1 EVGFTPPYDTWPVR
15 PSAFESASART
26 FTPRRLLQRVDA
38 HIRKCLDSGELS
50 ELDDLADEQAPA
62 GPPPPPDPR
71 ELQAMDAWFS
81 RLRDEADVGTP
92 LRQDSEDDWMP
103 PLLTAGLSAYIA
115 ELGEAG
121 QHLTVDQVRGRKPA
135 LHARLRRT
143 LDERTE
149 DEVHVAFRGIAHTHA
164 RAVQSRI
171 SSAGTEA
178 GLRAGGDKR
187 TLVLIRNSA
196 WPSGPVT
203 ARVVAE
209 LEEQGGIV
217 VPISEADL
225 RTFAALEVMQRPQKP
240 GFLEWLAARRPAGST
255 ELFRRTLADVA
266 PPEIPA
272 SPSPSEVADAA
283 AVADPALSPP
293 ADDPSPGW
301 VAENLGPAERT
312 EPPARWRPS
321 PVPRPRVPTV
331 PVGRSDT
338 DQRDVLVP
346 LESLRKHTVVFAGSG
361 SGKTVLLRRL
371 VEECALHGV
380 SAIVLD
386 PNNDLARLGDAWP
399 EPPENWHDGDG
410 EKAASYL
417 EKTEVVVWTPGRSKG
432 RPLAFQPLPDFGA
445 VLGDDDEFA
454 IAVGAAVASLAPR
467 AQLTGRKVESGRAVL
482 REVLTYYAG
491 HGASSLDGFI
501 DLLGDLPEGISGL
514 RNGQKLAA
522 EMAEALTAA
531 MINDPLFGG
540 SGETADPSVLL
551 TPREGRTARISVIS
565 FIGLPADEQRQ
576 SFVNQLQMALF
587 SWVKA
592 NPAGDR
598 PLGGLFVMDE
608 AQTFAPSGA
617 MTACTESTISLA
629 SQARKYGLGLVFAT
643 QAPKGL
649 HNRIPGNAATQFF
662 GYLNSG
668 AQINAATELARAKGG
683 QVSDI
688 SRLSSGQFYV
698 ASEGL
703 AFERVQ
709 EPMCLSHHPPSP
721 LTAEEVIR
729 RAAEGRE

>member
-1 EVGFTPPYDTWPVR
+1 MELREVTRRTLSILACIPASWETIRGSAVISAADRFRVSTLQGAMPDSDIARALVAQHLGGWYAEVGFTPPYDTWPVR

-71 ELQAMDAWFS
+71 ELQAMDAWFT
-81 RLRDEADVGTP
+81 RLRDEADVRTP
-92 LRQDSEDDWMP
+92 LSQDSEDDWMP

-121 QHLTVDQVRGRKPA
+121 QHLAVDQVRGRKPA

-171 SSAGTEA
+171 SAASTEA

-187 TLVLIRNSA
+187 TLVLIRNAA

-217 VPISEADL
+217 VPISEDDL

-266 PPEIPA
+266 PPEVAA
-272 SPSPSEVADAA
+272 SPSPSEVTDAA
-283 AVADPALSPP
+283 PVADPALPPP
-293 ADDPSPGW
+293 AADPSPEQA
-301 VAENLGPAERT
+301 AENLEPTAALP

-321 PVPRPRVPTV
+321 PVPRPRVATV

-338 DQRDVLVP
+338 HQRDVHVP

-361 SGKTVLLRRL
+361 SGKTVLIRRL

-386 PNNDLARLGDAWP
+386 PNNDLARLGDPWP
-399 EPPENWHDGDG
+399 EPPAHVGRRRRG
-410 EKAASYL
+410 EGRRLPRAAPRWS
-417 EKTEVVVWTPGRSKG
+417 SG
-432 RPLAFQPLPDFGA
+432 RPAGRRGGRLASSRCRTSAPSWTTPTSSRGGRMRPSRA
-445 VLGDDDEFA
+445 
-454 IAVGAAVASLAPR
+454 LAPR
-467 AQLTGRKVESGRAVL
+467 AKLTAAREGRSRAGRCSA
-482 REVLTYYAG
+482 RRSTYYARPG
-491 HGASSLDGFI
+491 RGSGLDG
-501 DLLGDLPEGISGL
+501 LHRP
-514 RNGQKLAA
+514 
-522 EMAEALTAA
+522 
-531 MINDPLFGG
+531 
-540 SGETADPSVLL
+540 
-551 TPREGRTARISVIS
+551 AR
-565 FIGLPADEQRQ
+565 R
-576 SFVNQLQMALF
+576 
-587 SWVKA
+587 
-592 NPAGDR
+592 PAGGR
-598 PLGGLFVMDE
+598 
-608 AQTFAPSGA
+608 Q
-617 MTACTESTISLA
+617 
-629 SQARKYGLGLVFAT
+629 
-643 QAPKGL
+643 
-649 HNRIPGNAATQFF
+649 
-662 GYLNSG
+662 
-668 AQINAATELARAKGG
+668 
-683 QVSDI
+683 
-688 SRLSSGQFYV
+688 
-698 ASEGL
+698 
-703 AFERVQ
+703 
-709 EPMCLSHHPPSP
+709 
-721 LTAEEVIR
+721 
-729 RAAEGRE
+729 RAAQRRRSSPPRWRRH